1 MPFWSSSRK
10 PTDDT
15 ASETAS
21 MNQNDIEASASA
33 AAGTEWL
40 SGHLHHLSSEQE
52 GKLDEFKKLCADKG
66 YYKPDVGDGS
76 GKPSHEDET
85 VL

>member
-15 ASETAS
+15 ASDTAS
-21 MNQNDIEASASA
+21 MNQNDVEASASA

-66 YYKPDVGDGS
+66 YYKADVGDGS